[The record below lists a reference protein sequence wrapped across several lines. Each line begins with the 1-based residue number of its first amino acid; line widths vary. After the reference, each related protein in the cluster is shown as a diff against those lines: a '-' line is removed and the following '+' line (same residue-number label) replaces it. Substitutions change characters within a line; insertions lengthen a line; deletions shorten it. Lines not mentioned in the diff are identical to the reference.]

1 MPFGLNKFK
10 SSSSGPFDRN
20 QDKNFGKL
28 TSFEG
33 PSRRAA
39 ARNPFDTT
47 RKPEE
52 ASEIAF
58 TARFPLVTLA
68 KGF

>member
-39 ARNPFDTT
+39 AENPFDTT
-47 RKPEE
+47 RKIKRLVKSVLQP
-52 ASEIAF
+52 
-58 TARFPLVTLA
+58 RFPLVTLA